1 MTILCKH
8 LYTYHIE
15 VWIAECERLNLTI
28 KAKDALEAI
37 AKFQGSQPGPQDQQR
52 PQFTPECFVN
62 TLAEFIVA
70 TDQVYFHFYFYFIS
84 VLLIIFVYS
93 LLVLWSLRSSGT
105 FFFCLEQIFK
115 RKTFLIAPQCEHVF

>member
-37 AKFQGSQPGPQDQQR
+37 AKFQGTQPGPQDQQR
-52 PQFTPECFVN
+52 PQFTPDRFIN
-62 TLAEFIVA
+62 ALAEFIVA
-70 TDQVYFHFYFYFIS
+70 TDQVFFTFTFILFQS
-84 VLLIIFVYS
+84 YL
-93 LLVLWSLRSSGT
+93 
-105 FFFCLEQIFK
+105 
-115 RKTFLIAPQCEHVF
+115 

>member
-1 MTILCKH
+1 MTILHKH

-15 VWIAECERLNLTI
+15 VWIADCERLNLTI
-28 KAKDALEAI
+28 KAKVALEAI
-37 AKFQGSQPGPQDQQR
+37 AKFQGSQPEPQDQQR

-70 TDQVYFHFYFYFIS
+70 TDQVHFYFYFYFIS

-93 LLVLWSLRSSGT
+93 ESTKQAPASQSSKGVDCQARIRRSRPS
-105 FFFCLEQIFK
+105 
-115 RKTFLIAPQCEHVF
+115 